1 MVDQTVAYFSVHP
14 AQLTAVGTDGGARRG
29 GPLVRAGASP
39 AGDPDHD
46 PLRARH
52 RVRHARVLPRV
63 QHRHA
68 RPDVRS
74 ACSSSPCSPSSSWQ
88 AIKQLEPMPEPRGG
102 RAKALF
108 SRKLR

>member
-14 AQLTAVGTDGGARRG
+14 AQLSAVGLTAVLAAVGLWYVLAHHLQAILITILCALGTGSGMLVFYRG
-29 GPLVRAGASP
+29 FNSEMRDLMWIGVFLVAVFP
-39 AGDPDHD
+39 IIY
-46 PLRARH
+46 
-52 RVRHARVLPRV
+52 
-63 QHRHA
+63 
-68 RPDVRS
+68 
-74 ACSSSPCSPSSSWQ
+74 WQ